1 MGRQKEILEK
11 LAQTFQIRHVLI
23 RQGLAECLGTLV
35 LVVSKEKFFFCASCW
50 LPRVSVCLKEQVGDR
65 AKNKNYYVSEW
76 MLLFSPPTSKLK

>member
-35 LVVSKEKFFFCASCW
+35 LVVSKENFLCI
-50 LPRVSVCLKEQVGDR
+50 
-65 AKNKNYYVSEW
+65 
-76 MLLFSPPTSKLK
+76 MLAAEGISLFRRESGR